1 MDETLPRSTPDN
13 AEHALSFP
21 SVLEIA
27 AEVDDERPAKL
38 PRVASERPLPASD
51 RPTILRSVVKG
62 NIHRVHSLEFGLAC
76 YSAHARFRTSM
87 WNNVNNAKRG
97 ILQR

>member
-27 AEVDDERPAKL
+27 ADADDERPAKL
-38 PRVASERPLPASD
+38 PRVAAERPLPASD

-62 NIHRVHSLEFGLAC
+62 VDYPWLSVLFRRGYMLRDE
-76 YSAHARFRTSM
+76 ARREVTC
-87 WNNVNNAKRG
+87 
-97 ILQR
+97 LLPQ